1 MGTGIN
7 SCPHLFLYQF
17 YIKNMKRRDLI
28 KYLSV
33 APVVGAVGAG
43 VPFLSANA
51 AVTTAAKRDLIKELG
66 LRTFINAAGTYTTHT
81 ASLMHEDVV
90 AAINE
95 SSTHFIMIGDIQDK
109 VGEKIAAIC
118 HAEAAM
124 VTSGCW
130 SALVLGTAGVLTGT
144 DLKKIA
150 QLPNLQGF
158 EKTQMIVQKSHNVH
172 YVHAPTNTG
181 IEVVEVET
189 AEELEKAINPKTAMM
204 WFLNL
209 ATDDGKIKH
218 AEWLA
223 IAKKH
228 KIPTMIDIAADIPP
242 VTNLWKFNELGFD
255 LVCVSGGK
263 AIRGPQSAGIL
274 MGRADLIKAARLN
287 APPFGNNIGRGMKV
301 NKEEILGM
309 YAALDHYVK
318 IDHDKEWK
326 DWEARVAVI
335 ETAVKSVGGV
345 TTTVTVPPIA
355 NHNPLLNIAWD
366 TAKVKISSDD
376 LATALRNGNPSV
388 EIMKFSPNSINITV
402 FMLKPGEDKI
412 VAKRV
417 QEELKKVS

>member
-1 MGTGIN
+1 
-7 SCPHLFLYQF
+7 
-17 YIKNMKRRDLI
+17 MKRRDLI

-33 APVVGAVGAG
+33 APLVGGVVGSV
-43 VPFLSANA
+43 VPFESATA
-51 AVTTAAKRDLIKELG
+51 AVKTAAKRDLIKELG

-95 SSTHFIMIGDIQDK
+95 SSTHFIMIDDIQDK
-109 VGEKIAAIC
+109 VGAKIAELC
-118 HAEAAM
+118 HAESAM
-124 VTSGCW
+124 VTAGCW

-144 DLKKIA
+144 DLKKIK
-150 QLPNLQGF
+150 QLPNLQSF
-158 EKTQMIVQKSHNVH
+158 EKTQMIVQKAHNVA

-189 AEELEKAINPKTAMM
+189 AEDLEKAINPKTAMM

-209 ATDDGKIKH
+209 ATNEGKIKH
-218 AEWLA
+218 EEWLA

-228 KIPTMIDIAADIPP
+228 NIPTMIDIAADIPP
-242 VTNLWKFNELGFD
+242 VTNLWKFNDLGFD

-263 AIRGPQSAGIL
+263 SIRGPQSAGIL
-274 MGRADLIKAARLN
+274 MGKADLIKAARLN
-287 APPFGNNIGRGMKV
+287 GPPFGNNIGRGMKV

-318 IDHDKEWK
+318 LDHDKEWK

-335 ETAVKSVGGV
+335 ETAVKSITGV

-366 TAKVKISSDD
+366 TTKVKVSSDD
-376 LATALRNGNPSV
+376 LAMALRNGSPSI

-417 QEELKKVS
+417 QEELSKNS

>member
-1 MGTGIN
+1 
-7 SCPHLFLYQF
+7 
-17 YIKNMKRRDLI
+17 MKRRDLI

-43 VPFLSANA
+43 IPFLSANA
-51 AVTTAAKRDLIKELG
+51 AVATVAKRDLIKELG

-90 AAINE
+90 AAIND
-95 SSTHFIMIGDIQDK
+95 SSTHFIMINDIQDK
-109 VGEKIAAIC
+109 VGEKIASIC

-130 SALVLGTAGVLTGT
+130 SALVLGTAGILTGT
-144 DLKKIA
+144 DVKKIA
-150 QLPNLQGF
+150 QLPNLQGL
-158 EKTQMIVQKSHNVH
+158 EKTQMIVQKGHNVA

-189 AEELEKAINPKTAMM
+189 AEDLEKAINPKTAMM

-209 ATDDGKIKH
+209 ATNDGKIKH
-218 AEWLA
+218 DEWLA

-242 VTNLWKFNELGFD
+242 VTNLWKFNEMGFD

-274 MGRADLIKAARLN
+274 MGKADLIKAARLN
-287 APPFGNNIGRGMKV
+287 APPNGNNIGRGMKV

-318 IDHDKEWK
+318 LDHDKEWK

-335 ETAVKSVGGV
+335 ETAVKGVSGV

-376 LATALRNGNPSV
+376 LQLALRNGNPSI
-388 EIMKFSPNSINITV
+388 EIMKFTPNSINITV

-417 QEELKKVS
+417 QEELGKVS

>member
-1 MGTGIN
+1 
-7 SCPHLFLYQF
+7 
-17 YIKNMKRRDLI
+17 MKRRDLI

-43 VPFLSANA
+43 IPFLSANA
-51 AVTTAAKRDLIKELG
+51 AVSTLAKRDLIKELG

-90 AAINE
+90 AAIND

-209 ATDDGKIKH
+209 ATNDGQIKH
-218 AEWLA
+218 EEWLA

-318 IDHDKEWK
+318 LDHDKEWK

-335 ETAVKSVGGV
+335 ESAVKTIGGV

-376 LATALRNGNPSV
+376 LALALRNGNPSV